1 MTINSERRSYKKG
14 EFVFRRSEPATEL
27 YTIVS
32 GEVRLF
38 GTQRGKDVTVSILEP
53 GTFFGEMALSGD
65 HPRVVSAQATADSI
79 LSVIRPEALK
89 ELVTEPLVWQ
99 VIQRMG
105 DRINDVE
112 QQFEKLRAKDELRL
126 VHLGQLLQWRSKE
139 GSGVRPF

>member
-1 MTINSERRSYKKG
+1 LTTNSERRSYKKG
-14 EFVFRRSEPATEL
+14 EFVFRRGEPATEL

-65 HPRVVSAQATADSI
+65 HPRVVSAQATADTI
-79 LSVIRPEALK
+79 LSVIRPEALR
-89 ELVTEPLVWQ
+89 ELVTEPLVRQ

-126 VHLGQLLQWRSKE
+126 EHLDQLLQWRAKS